1 MKSTEDILI
10 DLENYIKVS
19 DKIDSSISAS
29 SIAWHIEHSLKVIN
43 QISIALER
51 SKPEE
56 YKWKFNRWWL
66 IILITKTMPRGR
78 AKAPKGV
85 IPEGE
90 ITVDSLKKS
99 FEKTKLRLSKMGTFN
114 VNAHFAHPYFGLL
127 NLKSTKTFL
136 AIHTKHHLKII
147 EDICRKQKAVGR
159 RQMAE
164 GRRQ

>member
-1 MKSTEDILI
+1 MKRTEHILN

-19 DKIDSSISAS
+19 DKVDSSVSAS

-66 IILITKTMPRGR
+66 IIQITKKMPRGR

-90 ITVDSLKKS
+90 ITIEALKKS
-99 FEKTKLRLSKMGTFN
+99 FEKTKLRLKKMEAFDSK
-114 VNAHFAHPYFGLL
+114 AHFAHPYFGLL
-127 NLKSTKTFL
+127 NLKSTNTFL
-136 AIHTKHHLKII
+136 AIHTHHHLKII
-147 EDICRKQKAVGR
+147 KDIAKN
-159 RQMAE
+159 
-164 GRRQ
+164 